1 MKKSGGAAKD
11 AAEQLTRMA
20 QQVERELLEHVCDR
34 GRLAIVQAP
43 PGSGKTWLLLKAVE
57 AAYKAKLRI
66 AIATQTN
73 SQADDICRRL
83 VRDYKGLC
91 ATRFAGAGSAEVDFE
106 SDRIVWETDAK
117 KLPPKHCIV
126 IGTAAKWG
134 LVTVH
139 DPFDVLFVEE
149 SWQLAWADF
158 MLLGQ
163 VAERFVMIGDP
174 GQIPPVVSVDVRR
187 WETAPRPPHRAAPQ
201 VLLEDPTLRRKLQ
214 EWRLPGTR
222 RLPHDAAAMVR
233 AFYDFDFD
241 AFSAPGARSV
251 IADKGGKSAADRA
264 IDLLRE
270 GSAVGVTVPT
280 PDAGPPLEV
289 DDELAATAVELVRRL
304 VTREA
309 KARIDDKTRK
319 IAPEDIGLV
328 ATHRVMNSTLELAL
342 PKQLRGKVMVDTPE
356 RWQGLERP
364 VMIVVHPLSGVLRP
378 SSFDLETGRLC
389 VMASRHLAG
398 MFVLSRD
405 HVSETLRS
413 FIPIADQ
420 PLGRKDVA
428 GRGLYDNQSFWERLE
443 GAGRVVAA

>member
-1 MKKSGGAAKD
+1 MTPRSSAAAD
-11 AAEQLTRMA
+11 VA
-20 QQVERELLEHVCDR
+20 QDLERRAKAVERELLEHVSDR

-43 PGSGKTWLLLKAVE
+43 PGSGKTWLLLKAVD
-57 AAYKAKLRI
+57 AAYKAGFRV

-91 ATRFAGAGSAEVDFE
+91 ATRFAGSSSAPVDFE
-106 SDRIVWETDAK
+106 SDRIAWETDGK
-117 KLPPKHCIV
+117 HLPAGRCIV

-139 DPFDVLFVEE
+139 VPFDVLFVEE
-149 SWQLAWADF
+149 SWQLGWADF

-163 VAERFVMIGDP
+163 VAERFVLIGDP
-174 GQIPPVVSVDVRR
+174 GQIPPVVSVDVAR
-187 WETAPRPPHRAAPQ
+187 WETAPRAPHRAAPQ
-201 VLLEDPTLRRKLQ
+201 VLLEDPSLRHTIQ
-214 EWRLPGTR
+214 QWMLPATR
-222 RLPHDAAAMVR
+222 RLPHDAAGMVR
-233 AFYDFDFD
+233 AFYDFDFG
-241 AFSAPGARSV
+241 AFAGPGDRAV
-251 IADKGGKSAADRA
+251 VADRGGKSVADRA
-264 IDLLRE
+264 IDLLGD

-289 DDELAATAVELVRRL
+289 DEHLASTAVELVKRL
-304 VTREA
+304 LSRGA
-309 KARIDDKTRK
+309 KARIGPKTMK
-319 IAPEDIGLV
+319 LAAEDIGLV
-328 ATHRVMNSTLELAL
+328 ATHRVMNSELQLAL
-342 PKQLRGKVMVDTPE
+342 PRQLRGRVTVDTPE

-405 HVSETLRS
+405 HVGETLRS
-413 FIPIADQ
+413 FIPVADQ
-420 PLGRKDVA
+420 PLGRRDVS

-443 GAGRVVAA
+443 GAGRVVTA